1 MPRLRLHAK
10 LVPYRF
16 EMFTAGL
23 PQAMGYRTEVTPA
36 SGDGDVDVI
45 AYRDPLGLEPPI
57 IKVQCKRTLNTI
69 GGPDVQ

>member
-1 MPRLRLHAK
+1 M
-10 LVPYRF
+10 
-16 EMFTAGL
+16 
-23 PQAMGYRTEVTPA
+23 TPA
-36 SGDGDVDVI
+36 SGDGVDDI